1 MSTTTKDKADG
12 FFLGTYRK
20 GLDVLE
26 NSVVAAVEIPLSV
39 ASRLGVPDDTTKA
52 VRDGNRSLVRG
63 VYGGLGSIG
72 DGVAGIAHTS
82 GDYLKEAAGSAAKLV
97 PSKS

>member
-1 MSTTTKDKADG
+1 MTSTSHSNSDS

-20 GLDVLE
+20 GLDLLE
-26 NSVVAAVEIPLSV
+26 SSVVAAAEIPLSV
-39 ASRLGVPDDTTKA
+39 ASRLGVSDDTTKA

-72 DGVAGIAHTS
+72 DGVAEIAHRS
-82 GDYLKEAAGSAAKLV
+82 GGYLQDAVGSAGKLV
-97 PSKS
+97 GSKS

>member
-1 MSTTTKDKADG
+1 MSTTKTQPDG

-39 ASRLGVPDDTTKA
+39 ASRLGVGDDTTKA

-72 DGVAGIAHTS
+72 DGVAVIAHRS
-82 GDYLKEAAGSAAKLV
+82 GDYLLDAAGSAAKLV
-97 PSKS
+97 PTKS